1 MRRVLPCPKCGTA
14 KLRDGSGKMIPYE
27 MGRPPS
33 AFLTPGKA
41 FEYLCMGCARAP
53 QLEGMSIK
61 NASSGRCTISKTAFY
76 ALPDLDAM
84 VSPGGFEPPP
94 PRS

>member
-14 KLRDGSGKMIPYE
+14 KLRDGSGKLIPYE

-41 FEYLCMGCARAP
+41 FEYSCLGCARPA
-53 QLEGMSIK
+53 QREGMTIK
-61 NASSGRCTISKTAFY
+61 NAGSGRYSISKSAFY
-76 ALPDLDAM
+76 ALPDLDTM
-84 VSPGGFEPPP
+84 VGATGIEPA
-94 PRS
+94 

>member
-14 KLRDGSGKMIPYE
+14 KLKDGAGKMIPYE

-41 FEYLCMGCARAP
+41 FEYLCMGCARPA

-61 NASSGRCTISKTAFY
+61 NASSGRLSISKMAFY
-76 ALPDLDAM
+76 ALPDLDA
-84 VSPGGFEPPP
+84 VVGAAGIEPA
-94 PRS
+94 